1 MNVNVLTAVAGGD
14 SSKEL
19 LRPSKRTMAEQPHLI
34 PDWLQNASEEDRQ
47 YYVDTEQSLAA
58 KEQALDEQLKETVSL
73 KAFAHFYA
81 QEIVRIETGELVDPE
96 HILVNASHTFYVGQ
110 QKVVQRNRLTLPE
123 FMLNGLYDPSS
134 VPLEITLEGETL
146 PPDFT
151 EQVLRE
157 VLGDENS
164 MRSLYAEK
172 FEEKYTS
179 EAVLQ
184 ALQALLDSRTDLSS
198 FSAKLQGHLSDD
210 SLKIV
215 ELASQNVR
223 NYSMGSLS
231 FDTWKHAFQ
240 GMIVYCGPEGEDG
253 PCVLYTPQAPGGRVW
268 FEFVSI
274 KQLNF
279 HMADWTNQP
288 AGRSYLSRQSHASE
302 RERTDAY
309 MRFVLEL
316 PSQWRGLKRTP
327 WPQFGAGALRQA
339 VLLNVGWLRG
349 EVEAVIPAGY
359 RSASSYHR
367 RYFARLNTELKALT
381 RLASHEA
388 ALISY
393 EKFAYDLIKQRVEG
407 VLAEHGETVVVN
419 PDLIKVV
426 LDESQEMTLSQLII
440 KEQHITEDSGPIH
453 NPGIYPTLRLL
464 AGHPPIS
471 DTLMADVLMKYMV
484 GWSKTLRPGE
494 KYIDMLSSDYL
505 DPNAP
510 RYALK
515 RDVYVNTQLHEMQ
528 RAALAEL
535 FSGVLSREHYERIE
549 QAIDRLRVPESTD
562 PIENDEPESPQ
573 RNGVYQFYL
582 QNRRVQG
589 VYVFRLMNDG
599 VATDLLYTPNA
610 PDGRWFRPRAEF
622 ARSVKVGGLG
632 SYYCKRVK
640 YTDQRVISA
649 YIEEMTQRST
659 DDEPPALHVHSRVFD
674 FSHCYSEMIRQII
687 DGVDAQTMSLIEIVA
702 KLSYDA
708 AVAAVTVIGC
718 IFPPIG
724 LGLSAVVMA
733 KGVFEGAKAYHEGD
747 HSGVFASYLDCMLEL
762 ATMRIGKLGFSQVQK
777 AIAKRLGDANT
788 CLSVVS
794 ACSGKTVDLAV
805 MTELMKEALEEP
817 DSSEQTLLE

>member
-1 MNVNVLTAVAGGD
+1 MSIKLSTEALQGTFQDA
-14 SSKEL
+14 L
-19 LRPSKRTMAEQPHLI
+19 LRPSKRAMAEQPHLI
-34 PDWLQNASEEDRQ
+34 PDWLQRASEEDRQ
-47 YYVDTEQSLAA
+47 YYVDTEQSLAE
-58 KEQALDEQLKETVSL
+58 KEQALDERLKETRSL
-73 KAFAHFYA
+73 KVFAHSYA
-81 QEIVRIETGELVDPE
+81 QEFVRILSGELIDPE
-96 HILVNASHTFYVGQ
+96 RIFVNARHTFHVGQ
-110 QKVVQRNRLTLPE
+110 QKVVQCNRLTLPE

-134 VPLEITLEGETL
+134 APLAFTLEGEAL
-146 PPDFT
+146 PSGLT
-151 EQVLRE
+151 EEDLKAVMGSE
-157 VLGDENS
+157 S

-172 FEEKYTS
+172 IEEKYTS

-184 ALQALLDSRTDLSS
+184 ALQAVLDGRTDLSS
-198 FSAKLQGHLSDD
+198 FSAKLQGHISDD

-215 ELASQNVR
+215 ERASQNAE
-223 NYSMGSLS
+223 NYSAGDLLLDS
-231 FDTWKHAFQ
+231 WKIPFQ
-240 GMIVYCGPEGEDG
+240 GMIVYCGPEGEG
-253 PCVLYTPQAPGGRVW
+253 GTCVLYAPDAPGGRIW
-268 FEFVSI
+268 FEFPSF

-279 HMADWTNQP
+279 HMFNWARLP
-288 AGRSYLSRQSHASE
+288 EGRSYLSRQSHASE
-302 RERTDAY
+302 RERTHSY
-309 MRFVLEL
+309 MRHLQAEL
-316 PSQWRGLKRTP
+316 PVQWGIKRNV
-327 WPQFGAGALRQA
+327 WPSVGAGALRQG

-359 RSASSYHR
+359 RSATAYHR
-367 RYFARLNTELKALT
+367 QYFARLNTELKALT

-393 EKFAYDLIKQRVEG
+393 EKFAYNLIKQRVED

-419 PDLIKVV
+419 PDLIKVA

-453 NPGIYPTLRLL
+453 NPGIYPALRLL

-471 DTLMADVLMKYMV
+471 DTLMANVLMKYIV

-494 KYIDMLSSDYL
+494 QYIDMLSTDYL

-510 RYALK
+510 GYALK
-515 RDVYVNTQLHEMQ
+515 RDVYVNLQLHEMQ

-549 QAIDRLRVPESTD
+549 QAIDRLRVREATD
-562 PIENDEPESPQ
+562 PIANDDPESPQ
-573 RNGVYQFYL
+573 RNGVYRFYL
-582 QNRRVQG
+582 QNRKVQG
-589 VYVFRLMNDG
+589 VYVFRLMSDG

-632 SYYCKRVK
+632 SYYCARVK
-640 YTDQRVISA
+640 YTDQRVINA
-649 YIEEMTQRST
+649 YIEEMKQRST

-674 FSHCYSEMIRQII
+674 FSGCYSEMIGQII
-687 DGVDAQTMSLIEIVA
+687 DGVDAQTTSLIEIVA
-702 KLSYDA
+702 KLTYDA
-708 AVAAVTVIGC
+708 AVAAVTVVGC
-718 IFPPIG
+718 VFPPIG
-724 LGLSAVVMA
+724 LGLSAVVMT

-794 ACSGKTVDLAV
+794 ACSGTTVDLAV

-817 DSSEQTLLE
+817 DSSEQTLLG